1 MICAE
6 RGASPPHDPQRP
18 RKRKASDDFLAT
30 MDKRCLVRDFACI
43 LCQRICN
50 IPVATT
56 VCMHR
61 FCESCMSPRIAAGN
75 LRCPRCNMQLDQ
87 NQPVCHDSNF
97 QDIIAKI
104 DFDLNTV
111 HDLLTRKPHSA
122 CEFSSITSDEEYMD
136 MCNVSEERR
145 KVIRKKTT
153 PPSRIHPL
161 AAEHAFYWD
170 RKFQNSNA
178 LVQRYLKKMGLP
190 HHDPPLPLPRIP
202 EHDGGEIEERRPF
215 RIYGNLINHVPPPL
229 RDKRIRDGAS
239 GGYDAEYKLFECNKD
254 HIWPTIEKKE
264 PNRFGITAEYRK
276 SLLKMHRILRPKSR
290 ATETLVNERAGLE
303 SGDDM
308 PVSCEGKIKSDV
320 VEKVEAEADVFLEK
334 EANGESSSS
343 GSMDSEDVNDL
354 VAERHHLF
362 LNRQATRI
370 VEVVLRPNRNPKSS
384 SRIISTRELPSFYL
398 FVDEAATV
406 AHLQQFV
413 LMRINTQHPKTE
425 RRVSILIS
433 NILWECKAARLAMLQ
448 CTRSSRGKRS
458 PHVSPSKEG
467 TEILDAKSLINS
479 TAYSIG
485 TKEGDSTIYASAF
498 PVQKLSETLTLSEIC
513 DTDRKSFISLLYTV
527 APLSTTST

>member
-1 MICAE
+1 
-6 RGASPPHDPQRP
+6 
-18 RKRKASDDFLAT
+18 

-97 QDIIAKI
+97 QDIITKI

-111 HDLLTRKPHSA
+111 HDLITRKPHSA

-136 MCNVSEERR
+136 MCGVSEERR
-145 KVIRKKTT
+145 KIIRKKTA
-153 PPSRIHPL
+153 PQSRINPL

-170 RKFQNSNA
+170 RKFQGSNA

-190 HHDPPLPLPRIP
+190 HHDPPLPLPKIP
-202 EHDGGEIEERRPF
+202 EHDGGEVEERRPF

-254 HIWPTIEKKE
+254 HVWPTIEKKE

-276 SLLKMHRILRPKSR
+276 SLVKTRRVLRPKPLKT
-290 ATETLVNERAGLE
+290 ATEIAASECTEAE
-303 SGDDM
+303 SEDDK
-308 PVSCEGKIKSDV
+308 PVTSEGKAKHDPP
-320 VEKVEAEADVFLEK
+320 EKVEAEVDVFLEK
-334 EANGESSSS
+334 EATGESSSN
-343 GSMDSEDVNDL
+343 GSVDSEDVNDMICNEEEL
-354 VAERHHLF
+354 YFKLLEQYLNAIIYF
-362 LNRQATRI
+362 LIDKRRGI

-384 SRIISTRELPSFYL
+384 SRIISTRELSSFYL

-406 AHLQQFV
+406 AHLQQFL
-413 LMRINTQHPKTE
+413 LMRIHSQYPKTE

-433 NILWECKAARLAMLQ
+433 KILWECKAARLAMLQ
-448 CTRSSRGKRS
+448 CARS
-458 PHVSPSKEG
+458 VS
-467 TEILDAKSLINS
+467 
-479 TAYSIG
+479 
-485 TKEGDSTIYASAF
+485 
-498 PVQKLSETLTLSEIC
+498 
-513 DTDRKSFISLLYTV
+513 
-527 APLSTTST
+527 